1 MQSGGKSTAIQML
14 LYKIKL
20 MLYSDINDRYPE

>member
-1 MQSGGKSTAIQML
+1 MRSGGKRTAIQVL

-20 MLYSDINDRYPE
+20 MLYSDINDLNP